1 MFPRGVQ
8 RQDPLIHSEYELDFP
23 SESIVFIYV
32 IQIQIHIG
40 NKAYGLERL
49 LSFAVFPAVKPLILF
64 PCELK
69 NEMRM
74 EGQTKTDL

>member
-40 NKAYGLERL
+40 TKHMVPNVFFLSLYFL
-49 LSFAVFPAVKPLILF
+49 LSNPLSFFPVNCKM
-64 PCELK
+64 K
-69 NEMRM
+69 
-74 EGQTKTDL
+74 